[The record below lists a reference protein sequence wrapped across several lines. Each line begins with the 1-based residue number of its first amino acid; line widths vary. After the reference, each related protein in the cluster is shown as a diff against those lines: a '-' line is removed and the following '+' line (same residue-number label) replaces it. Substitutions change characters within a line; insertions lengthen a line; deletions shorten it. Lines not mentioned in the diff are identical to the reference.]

1 MMLFLVRLIRFLVI
15 LVLIRFAMRFVAAV
29 VQGYRGVRNGES
41 RPSAATTSAATTL
54 VRDRVCDTFLP
65 RSRALVAT
73 IDGREEHF
81 CSPACRDRA
90 RLSAP

>member
-1 MMLFLVRLIRFLVI
+1 M
-15 LVLIRFAMRFVAAV
+15 
-29 VQGYRGVRNGES
+29 
-41 RPSAATTSAATTL
+41 

-73 IDGREEHF
+73 VAGREQHF

-90 RLSAP
+90 LRLAAP

>member
-1 MMLFLVRLIRFLVI
+1 MILLLVRVVRFLVI
-15 LVLIRFAMRFVAAV
+15 LLLVRLALRFVGAV
-29 VQGYRGVRNGES
+29 VEGYRQS
-41 RPSAATTSAATTL
+41 RPAAQPADATGATTL

-73 IDGREEHF
+73 VDGHEQHF

-90 RLSAP
+90 LRLAP

>member
-29 VQGYRGVRNGES
+29 VQGYRGARNGES
-41 RPSAATTSAATTL
+41 RPSAATTL

>member
-1 MMLFLVRLIRFLVI
+1 MILLLARLIRFLVI
-15 LVLIRFAMRFVAAV
+15 LLLIRFAMRFVAAV
-29 VQGYRGVRNGES
+29 VQGYRGARDGES
-41 RPSAATTSAATTL
+41 RPVAATTL

-73 IDGREEHF
+73 VAGREQHF

-90 RLSAP
+90 LRLAAP

>member
-1 MMLFLVRLIRFLVI
+1 MLFLVRVIRFLVI
-15 LVLIRFAMRFVAAV
+15 LFVVRLALRFVAAV
-29 VQGYRGVRNGES
+29 VQGYRAAENGKS
-41 RPSAATTSAATTL
+41 RPSDATTSAAATL

-73 IDGREEHF
+73 IGGREEHF

-90 RLSAP
+90 RLLAP

>member
-1 MMLFLVRLIRFLVI
+1 MILLLARLIRFLVI
-15 LVLIRFAMRFVAAV
+15 LLLIRFAMRFVAAV
-29 VQGYRGVRNGES
+29 VQGYRGARDGES
-41 RPSAATTSAATTL
+41 RPAAATTL

-73 IDGREEHF
+73 VGGREQHF

-90 RLSAP
+90 LRAGTP